1 MIGTL
6 LLGLL
11 GEVLDIL
18 LGVLMKDPN
27 PPGIVPKLIGRI
39 IPLLSKAAG
48 ETPEQTEE
56 RRARAEA
63 IFAAHGAPIV
73 GTKT

>member
-1 MIGTL
+1 MSAL

-18 LGVLMKDPN
+18 LGIVMKDPN

-39 IPLLSKAAG
+39 IPALSKVAG

-56 RRARAEA
+56 RRQRAEA
-63 IFAAHGAPIV
+63 VFAAHSQPIV
-73 GTKT
+73 GTKP